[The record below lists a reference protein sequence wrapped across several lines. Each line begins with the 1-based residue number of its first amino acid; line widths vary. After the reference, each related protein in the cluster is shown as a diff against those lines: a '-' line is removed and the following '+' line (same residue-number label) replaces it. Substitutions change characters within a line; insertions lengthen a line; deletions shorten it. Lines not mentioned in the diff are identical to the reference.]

1 MAHPMAAVRYSL
13 DGQIAHVF
21 PEAFQVAGK
30 KRLILL
36 PPDDQGGDLDL
47 QHLVGQVQ
55 DAFNPFLITFRS
67 GRIKGRD
74 PVKIQAAGQGPGR
87 DQASMYFNRISS
99 VISHLLPKWETA
111 CMSPA

>member
-36 PPDDQGGDLDL
+36 PPDDQGGAPDL
-47 QHLVGQVQ
+47 QHFMGQVQ
-55 DAFNPFLITFRS
+55 DAINPFLSLFDL
-67 GRIKGRD
+67 GG
-74 PVKIQAAGQGPGR
+74 
-87 DQASMYFNRISS
+87 
-99 VISHLLPKWETA
+99 
-111 CMSPA
+111 